1 MAVGYMIARRR
12 HESKDVSSE
21 GGEALNLLPCSPYSM
36 ATVYAH
42 TAPQETHEMAGDGIL
57 AEAPAKP
64 LPQELA

>member
-21 GGEALNLLPCSPYSM
+21 GGEALNLLPGSPYSM